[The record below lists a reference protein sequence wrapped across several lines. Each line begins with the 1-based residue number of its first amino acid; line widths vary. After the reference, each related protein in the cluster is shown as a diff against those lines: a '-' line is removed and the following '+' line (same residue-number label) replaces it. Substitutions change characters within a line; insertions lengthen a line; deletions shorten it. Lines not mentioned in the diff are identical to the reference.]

1 MDVEAGTISA
11 ISLGLIAF
19 VALVLVVGIYQIHS
33 LPGRIASQRGH
44 PQTQAIEV
52 CSVLGLL
59 IFPLWMAALVW
70 AYAGVVGQPLDATT
84 ASVPGAD
91 PSPGAKR
98 EDAAATAEPKS
109 MDEAV

>member
-1 MDVEAGTISA
+1 MDVSQATIAA

-33 LPGRIASQRGH
+33 LPGRIASQRDH
-44 PQTQAIEV
+44 PQTHAIEV

-70 AYAGVVGQPLDATT
+70 AYAGIVGKPLDSTT
-84 ASVPGAD
+84 ASEPR
-91 PSPGAKR
+91 P
-98 EDAAATAEPKS
+98 TAEPASDRSDALAPREPDTKS
-109 MDEAV
+109 EQA